1 MRSAFWTIAKF
12 DFVRRLKA
20 TSTWVYLVLYA
31 AIAGLWMAAAGGA
44 LSNAAIS
51 FGGDKILI
59 NGTSALAVTIGILG
73 FIGIT
78 VIGSVS
84 GRAVQQDFEAGIHP
98 FFFTA
103 PITKRDYFFG
113 RLVGA
118 WATLLMIFVGVS
130 IGIVIGTH
138 WPGVDAARVA
148 ASPSWQ
154 SFVRPYLIVLIPN
167 VLWLGGC
174 FFVLAALTR
183 QMAPVY
189 VAGVIALVGYLF
201 AVNLLGDMDNK
212 TLAALVDPSGVNAVD
227 VFTRYWSV
235 AQKNDEQIP
244 FAGVIVW
251 NRLIWIAIGIV
262 VTLAGY
268 RAFRM
273 ESVAPTLR
281 RRGRKNVVEDVEGA
295 AVGTAA
301 AHGAALPAAR
311 PDRSA
316 AAYARMLP
324 GLARLYLGEILKSP
338 RFLTIV
344 LGGVLLVAGN
354 ASTLG
359 SIYGTNTYPLTYK
372 VLDVVAGLF
381 NVFVL
386 IVTAIYTG
394 ELVWR
399 ERDARM
405 DDIAD
410 SMPAP
415 TWFAFLAKFAT
426 VVVLQVVL
434 LAVVML
440 CSMAVQLLHGYTKL
454 ELGQYLFQLF
464 VLQLSG
470 NVLIAVLAFAVHTLI
485 DNKYIGHFL
494 VGIVFLVFIQLPS
507 FGFEDRLYLYA
518 SAPGLLYS
526 DLNGW
531 GHFLPAFFW
540 FRLYWLAFA
549 TLLMVLSYALW
560 VRGRELRVPARL
572 ATAAARMRT
581 PAWAVAGVAA
591 AVFVATGAWI
601 WHNTHV
607 VNPFVGRQEGRRLQV
622 EYEKRYKQFAG
633 APQPK
638 ITAVDVSVDLY
649 PERQLARIAGT
660 LTIANKSDGPIR
672 DVYVIYPR
680 RARAKTIAFGVPA
693 KLADEAPEMRW
704 HHYVL
709 ERPLAPGATTDFR
722 FDLEYG
728 AQGFGNEGADAVVL
742 GNGTFLNPGLTPETT
757 LIPGFGYAEDGE
769 LASDRD
775 RKEFGLAPKPRM
787 HDLDDKRQVLQN
799 ALTRDADFVDYRAHF
814 CTSADQLPVTS
825 GYVVK
830 DVTENG
836 RRCIDYRMDSKMA
849 DIYSFVSAR
858 YGVRKDVW
866 HGPQGD
872 VAIEIDY
879 HRGHEYNLD
888 RMVAGVQD
896 ALAYFTA
903 HYGPYQHKIVRIVE
917 FPRFS
922 RGGGFAESFPNTVP
936 FNEALGFTAKVDDKD
951 PNDID
956 YPYSVTAH
964 EVAHQ
969 WWAHQEVPA
978 NVQGAEFVTESL
990 SEYGALMVLKTR
1002 YGDAKMHRFLKYE
1015 LDGYLRG
1022 RGFESKQE
1030 QPLVRADGAPY
1041 VHYQKGSLALYALQD
1056 AIGEKA
1062 MDDAI
1067 STFLKKW
1074 RFVGPPYARSVD
1086 LIAELRRVT
1095 PPELQPLITDLF
1107 ETITLYDVRAV
1118 SAAAKK
1124 QDDGSDAIELMLSA
1138 RKIRADGSGKE
1149 TDVPF
1154 DGVVDIG
1161 ALDAK
1166 GNVVAIEK
1174 RRVKSGENRITLA
1187 VQKAGAATR
1196 AGIDP
1201 LSKLID
1207 RDDKDNT
1214 VAVTR

>member
-1 MRSAFWTIAKF
+1 MTSAFWAIARF
-12 DFVRRLKA
+12 DFVQRLKMV
-20 TSTWVYLVLYA
+20 STWLYLVLYA
-31 AIAGLWMAAAGGA
+31 VLAGLWIAAAGGA
-44 LSNAAIS
+44 VRGVGVS
-51 FGGDKILI
+51 FGGEKILI
-59 NGTSALAVTIGILG
+59 NGTLALGIAIGIVG

-78 VIGSVS
+78 VIGSVT
-84 GRAVQQDFEAGIHP
+84 GRAVQQDFDVGIHP
-98 FFFTA
+98 FFFSA
-103 PITKRDYFFG
+103 PISKRDYFFG

-118 WATLLMIFVGVS
+118 WATLVMIFAGVA
-130 IGIVIGTH
+130 IGIVIGSH
-138 WPGVDAARVA
+138 WPGVDSARIA
-148 ASPSWQ
+148 ASPSVQ
-154 SFVRPYLIVLIPN
+154 SFVRPYLFVLIPN

-189 VAGVIALVGYLF
+189 IAGVIALVGYLF
-201 AVNLLGDMDNK
+201 AVNLLSDMENK
-212 TLAALVDPSGVNAVD
+212 TLAALIDPSGSTAVD

-235 AQKNDEQIP
+235 AQKNEQEIP
-244 FAGVIVW
+244 LAGVILW
-251 NRLIWIAIGIV
+251 NRLLWAAIGTIV
-262 VTLAGY
+262 TFLGY

-281 RRGRKNVVEDVEGA
+281 RRAKKKVVEDVEGE
-295 AVGTAA
+295 AVGTAS
-301 AHGAALPAAR
+301 AHATPLPHAV

-344 LGGVLLVAGN
+344 LGGVLLVIGN
-354 ASTLG
+354 AATLG
-359 SIYGTNTYPLTYK
+359 SFYGTNTYPLTYK

-415 TWFAFLAKFAT
+415 TWLAFLAKFAT
-426 VVVLQVVL
+426 VIVLQVVL
-434 LAVVML
+434 LAVVMV
-440 CSMAVQLLHGYTKL
+440 CSIAVQLLHGFTKI
-454 ELGQYLFQLF
+454 EIGQYLMQLF

-470 NVLIAVLAFAVHTLI
+470 DILLAVLALTVHTLV
-485 DNKYIGHFL
+485 DNKYVGHFF
-494 VGIVFLVFIQLPS
+494 VGIVFLVLVQLPL
-507 FGFEDRLYLYA
+507 FGFEDRLYLYG
-518 SAPGLLYS
+518 SAPGLIYS

-549 TLLMVLSYALW
+549 AVLMVGSYALW
-560 VRGRELRVPARL
+560 VRGREARVAARL
-572 ATAAARMRT
+572 RNAAARMRA
-581 PAWAVAGVAA
+581 PAWAIAGTAA
-591 AVFVATGAWI
+591 VVFVATGAWI
-601 WHNTHV
+601 FHNTHV
-607 VNPFVGRQEGRRLQV
+607 VNGFVGREDARRLQAD
-622 EYEKRYKQFAG
+622 YEKRYKQFAG
-633 APQPK
+633 AAQPRV
-638 ITAVDVSVDLY
+638 TAVDVSVDLQ
-649 PERQLARIAGT
+649 PERLLARISGT
-660 LTIANKSDGPIR
+660 LTIANKSDVPIR
-672 DVYVIYPR
+672 DVYVLYPR
-680 RARAKTIAFGVPA
+680 RARAQKIAFGVPA
-693 KLADEAPEMRW
+693 TLADEAPEMRW

-709 ERPLAPGATTDFR
+709 AQPLAPGAVTDFR

-728 AQGFGNEGADAVVL
+728 AQGFANDGADPVVL
-742 GNGTFLNPGLTPETT
+742 GNGTFLNPGLTPETS
-757 LIPGFGYAEDGE
+757 LIPSFGYGADGE
-769 LASDRD
+769 LSSDRD
-775 RKEFGLAPKPRM
+775 RKEFDLPPKPRM
-787 HDLDDKRQVLQN
+787 PDLNDKQQVMQN
-799 ALTRDADFVDYRAHF
+799 ALTRDADFIDYRAHF

-836 RRCIDYRMDSKMA
+836 RRCIDYRMDSKMTHVF
-849 DIYSFVSAR
+849 SFVSAR
-858 YGVRKDVW
+858 YAVRKDVW

-879 HRGHEYNLD
+879 HRGHEYNLG

-896 ALAYFTA
+896 ALAYYTK
-903 HYGPYQHKIVRIVE
+903 HWGPYQHKIVRIVE

-936 FNEALGFTAKVDDKD
+936 FNEAIGFTAKVDDRD
-951 PNDID
+951 PDDID
-956 YPYSVTAH
+956 YPYFVTAH

-978 NVQGAEFVTESL
+978 NVQGDEFITESL
-990 SEYGALMVLKTR
+990 SEYAALMVLKTK

-1015 LDGYLRG
+1015 LDRYLLG
-1022 RGFESKQE
+1022 RGTESKQE
-1030 QPLVRADGAPY
+1030 QPLVRADGAAY
-1041 VHYQKGSLALYALQD
+1041 VHYQKGALTLYALQD
-1056 AIGEKA
+1056 AIGEA
-1062 MDDAI
+1062 AIDDAI
-1067 STFLKKW
+1067 SSFLRKW
-1074 RFVGPPYARSVD
+1074 KFAGPPYARSVD
-1086 LIAELRRVT
+1086 LLAEFRRVT
-1095 PPELQPLITDLF
+1095 PQPLQPLIDDLF

-1118 SAAAKK
+1118 SAAAKE
-1124 QDDGSDAIELMLSA
+1124 QADGSDAIELVVSA
-1138 RKIRADGSGKE
+1138 RKVRADGSGKE
-1149 TDVPF
+1149 TEVPF
-1154 DGVVDIG
+1154 DGEVDVG
-1161 ALDAK
+1161 ALDAH
-1166 GNVVAIEK
+1166 GSVVALEK

-1187 VQKAGAATR
+1187 VAKGGAVR

-1201 LSKLID
+1201 LGKLID